1 MLYSFQC
8 PTGSALNVSA
18 TGAVQCFDGTNYT
31 PLSAVVP
38 VSIQPA
44 NFDPEESF
52 SDGMSLGWGVAAA
65 MVAAWA
71 IVHLR
76 GALMR

>member
-8 PTGSALNVSA
+8 PSGSALNVSA
-18 TGAVQCFDGTNYT
+18 AGVVQCFDGTNYASV
-31 PLSAVVP
+31 SAVVP

-76 GALMR
+76 RGLIR

>member
-8 PTGSALNVSA
+8 PSGSALDVSA
-18 TGAVQCFDGTNYT
+18 TGVVQCFDGSTYSAV
-31 PLSAVVP
+31 SAVVP

-65 MVAAWA
+65 MVSAWA
-71 IVHLR
+71 VVHLR
-76 GALMR
+76 RALMR

>member
-1 MLYSFQC
+1 M
-8 PTGSALNVSA
+8 SAGGV
-18 TGAVQCFDGTNYT
+18 VQCFDGATYSAV
-31 PLSAVVP
+31 SAVVP
-38 VSIQPA
+38 VSIQPS

-76 GALMR
+76 RALMR